1 MGRNSVVHLC
11 RPLKEMGIVERVA
24 CFVALLPCFQ
34 LKGKVGMGIEETVAY
49 FVAQNSAVRL
59 CLPLM
64 DKVGMGIVDRLAH
77 LVCLDFLQL
86 VGKEKVAFSPL
97 GSHQNQGIQ
106 MMVEGTSLEV
116 NLEFPAY
123 PELTSPCPLSHLR
136 PGLSSPVPLAP
147 QHSC

>member
-1 MGRNSVVHLC
+1 MGRNSVVPLG

-24 CFVALLPCFQ
+24 CFVALLPWFQ
-34 LKGKVGMGIEETVAY
+34 LKEMMGMGIEETVAY

-97 GSHQNQGIQ
+97 ESLQNQDIP
-106 MMVEGTSLEV
+106 MMVEGTSREV
-116 NLEFPAY
+116 NLVFPAF
-123 PELTSPCPLSHLR
+123 PEATSPFPPSPQ